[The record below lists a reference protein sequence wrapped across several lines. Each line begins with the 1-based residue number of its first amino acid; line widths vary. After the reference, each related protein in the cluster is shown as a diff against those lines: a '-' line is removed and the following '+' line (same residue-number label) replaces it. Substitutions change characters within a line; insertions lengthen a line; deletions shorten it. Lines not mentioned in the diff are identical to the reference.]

1 MLHLEHSLVCF
12 VDLALSKVVA
22 MSFRQL
28 RRQTSKRTASK
39 ALLLFVEE
47 KKPASHQLAQ
57 LWRKTVCPR

>member
-22 MSFRQL
+22 VSFRQL

-39 ALLLFVEE
+39 ALLLFLEE
-47 KKPASHQLAQ
+47 KKPASHQLA
-57 LWRKTVCPR
+57 